1 MSNVCEAT
9 PIKSLFWDPNGLTG
23 NVFWISLQPDWQ
35 INNGFLNRPIM
46 VWDYLISWYTGRG
59 PEQQFWSC
67 FTDRML
73 EVWFCLCMRRW
84 WIQTAMWKLNQGQMR
99 KQGERGWRKECSLS
113 AFCDFFLSPSSQSF
127 SHSTTYFTK
136 TRTKK
141 HIDKH

>member
-113 AFCDFFLSPSSQSF
+113 AFCDFFLSPPSQSF
-127 SHSTTYFTK
+127 SHSTPYFTK
-136 TRTKK
+136 TGTKK